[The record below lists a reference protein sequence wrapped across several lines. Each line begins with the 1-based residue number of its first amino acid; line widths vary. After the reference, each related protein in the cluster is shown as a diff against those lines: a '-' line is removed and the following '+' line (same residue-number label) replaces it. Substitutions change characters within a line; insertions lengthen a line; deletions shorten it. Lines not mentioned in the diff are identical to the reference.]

1 MCFASL
7 IRLLEG
13 VSYINSLKDDE
24 FQQIIDLV
32 DEFRKNHKE
41 DKSLEIDQL
50 ELPFEIE
57 NQLLVI
63 KSTYYL
69 LERLSLYVMKPSSLQ
84 KDLKSIL
91 NFDDS
96 KSTILIKSYCNQTKV
111 VLSNDFDR
119 AEGVTTNIKAKL
131 STEPEARSKSALGI
145 VEIHSSGNKKLN
157 LELKHS
163 DLLEFFDQIESIQ
176 NELNEL
182 DLLFKKVLAITG

>member
-1 MCFASL
+1 M
-7 IRLLEG
+7 
-13 VSYINSLKDDE
+13 KDE
-24 FQQIIDLV
+24 QFQNIIDLINN
-32 DEFRKNHKE
+32 FRKDLKE
-41 DKSLEIDQL
+41 NKNLEIDQL
-50 ELPFEIE
+50 ELPFEID
-57 NQLLVI
+57 NQLLVV

-69 LERLSLYVMKPSSLQ
+69 LERLSLYVLKPSTLQ

-96 KSTILIKSYCNQTKV
+96 KSTILIKCYCNQTKV
-111 VLSNDFDR
+111 ILSNNFER